1 MREWVEGPKAWLWGM
16 GHLSWQ
22 VPALVWIS
30 CGPALFL
37 SRLAGWRVTFGTGN
51 AHGEAFFWLFFQM
64 SLPENKKLL
73 VSTFSIPN
81 NYIIWCNKGL
91 DFKNPV

>member
-1 MREWVEGPKAWLWGM
+1 MGEWVEGPKAWLWGM

-37 SRLAGWRVTFGTGN
+37 SRLAGWLVTFGTGKCPQR
-51 AHGEAFFWLFFQM
+51 GIF
-64 SLPENKKLL
+64 L
-73 VSTFSIPN
+73 VVFSN
-81 NYIIWCNKGL
+81 V
-91 DFKNPV
+91 FA